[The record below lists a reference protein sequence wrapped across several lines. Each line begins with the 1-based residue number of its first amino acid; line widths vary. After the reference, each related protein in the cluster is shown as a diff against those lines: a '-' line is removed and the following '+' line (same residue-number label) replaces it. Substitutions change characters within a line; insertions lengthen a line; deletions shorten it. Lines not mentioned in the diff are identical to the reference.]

1 MAVSSVPA
9 SRESPEYLEA
19 GLLSTGDEDKIRSL
33 APPPRSMS
41 PLRRLMLAVVLGI
54 FLGFGLSLAKD
65 YVTKP
70 CLSEAA
76 NVDRVVVVQQRLDS
90 TDLLR
95 RVLHSWF
102 PANLA
107 NNLGRSAA
115 GPPVFAGLARR
126 QDDGAGG
133 SNATSRATSSFQP
146 QTSTD
151 ASSSSASSS
160 ADTSSAPV
168 TSSLPSVD
176 TSSATATSS
185 LVGSSSSQALPETS
199 SATSAEPTSLVTAPA
214 ITTVSSTPRRQP
226 TSSFATSS
234 ATPEESSS
242 SAAGT
247 SLTNDSTLVATS
259 SSSSAP
265 ASLPPSFTSS
275 SSLSTSSVEDSFSSL
290 TTTSPTTTASRSRF
304 LWQSPSMTM
313 SPGTPTKE
321 ESSSPTP
328 TEANRRTVTTGRVS
342 TSSAVRTT
350 WTTTLSDGGV
360 TTLTS
365 TSWVAVVPS
374 ETAAPSSRS
383 READLQNAAPQMQ
396 VEATL
401 FAMVAAFAGAIIL
414 I

>member
-185 LVGSSSSQALPETS
+185 LVGSHGPGYHDRLLHS
-199 SATSAEPTSLVTAPA
+199 SASTDFVICNVVCDPRGIVFFSSRYVLDKRFDSGGDVLVLQCSSLFA
-214 ITTVSSTPRRQP
+214 
-226 TSSFATSS
+226 SFFHIFLFSKHFLGGRLFFILDHYL
-234 ATPEESSS
+234 PY
-242 SAAGT
+242 
-247 SLTNDSTLVATS
+247 NDSLQEQLADPNGGESQDRHDGTCVDVECRADDVDDDFERRGRYDSHVDVVGRRRPLGNSGPVQPFQRSRLAKRCATN
-259 SSSSAP
+259 
-265 ASLPPSFTSS
+265 ASRGYTVRNGGRFRRRYHTDLAAFDALTW
-275 SSLSTSSVEDSFSSL
+275 SSVSVH
-290 TTTSPTTTASRSRF
+290 A
-304 LWQSPSMTM
+304 
-313 SPGTPTKE
+313 
-321 ESSSPTP
+321 
-328 TEANRRTVTTGRVS
+328 
-342 TSSAVRTT
+342 
-350 WTTTLSDGGV
+350 
-360 TTLTS
+360 
-365 TSWVAVVPS
+365 
-374 ETAAPSSRS
+374 
-383 READLQNAAPQMQ
+383 
-396 VEATL
+396 
-401 FAMVAAFAGAIIL
+401 
-414 I
+414 